1 MLSAIIAP
9 LSNTLQKNV
18 EWFFQENMLN
28 VKLSRWLE
36 AGYCQPTL
44 TVMAAYIKHNKYKYV
59 IYGVGGWYKGKN
71 CTQGLEYSL

>member
-1 MLSAIIAP
+1 
-9 LSNTLQKNV
+9 
-18 EWFFQENMLN
+18 MLN
-28 VKLSRWLE
+28 VKLSGWLD